1 MIKAKLRTK
10 LIFLIIAFILIPLVT
25 MTLYLSI
32 YTEESL
38 RETTVSNFQAVG
50 MEIGSEIERIVNN
63 GRNYIVAMANNPIL
77 RSENATASEKL
88 EQLNIT
94 QKFYQINDDIKF
106 DDITLIDTK
115 GDVITSTIDGYKG
128 KWSANEW
135 YKRSLNGNVVVSE
148 AYRIVTSGKFV
159 QLYLSPVSNSNDE
172 IIGVIVG
179 QIDLKHIW
187 KIADSI
193 TIGNTGF
200 VYMINNQSKII
211 SHPNKE
217 YLSVIIPQSHEVSKV
232 LKNFTGTATYNDR
245 FGEQIICSYTPIL
258 GGTIY
263 DNNGY
268 WGVIV
273 NQQSDEV
280 FKMVF
285 SFQRNLIIITPLI
298 IIGIIIGVSLFFS
311 HSIITPIKKLEDGM
325 GAVSSGNLDY
335 HVDIKSGDE
344 IEYLATSFN
353 KMTDDLK
360 SLNNRVQRRTV
371 EVEKLL
377 KHKDEFINQLGHDLK
392 NPLLPLSNLLPILIE
407 KVTDSKLK
415 EMLVVIERNVDY
427 MRNLVI
433 KTIELARLN
442 SPNTKFNTE
451 DINLLDEIELVIEQN
466 ESILNN
472 KNIEIENNIGKDIQ
486 VRADKLRLDELFT
499 NLIGNAIKYSPKGG
513 AISLNAMNDQDF
525 VTVSISDIGIGI
537 TKDQIDHI
545 FDEFY
550 KADKARHDFDS
561 SGLGLPICKRI
572 VEKHGGKIWAI
583 STGKNKGSSFNFTIP
598 TGNKTII
605 GDIEGKID
613 KL

>member
-10 LIFLIIAFILIPLVT
+10 LIFLIIAFILIPLII
-25 MTLYLSI
+25 MNLYLSI
-32 YTEESL
+32 YMEESL
-38 RETTVSNFQAVG
+38 RETTLSKFQAVG
-50 MEIGSEIERIVNN
+50 MDIGNDIEQIVNN
-63 GRNYIVAMANNPIL
+63 GRNYIVALANNPIL
-77 RSENATASEKL
+77 RSENATVSEKL

-115 GDVITSTIDGYKG
+115 GDVIASTTDGYKG

-135 YKRSLNGNVVVSE
+135 YKRSLNENVVVSE
-148 AYRIVTSGKFV
+148 AYRIVTSGKFL
-159 QLYLSPVSNSNDE
+159 QLYLSPVSNSNNE

-179 QIDLKHIW
+179 EIDLEHIW

-193 TIGNTGF
+193 TIGKTGF
-200 VYMINNQSKII
+200 VYIINNQSQII

-217 YLSVIIPQSHEVSKV
+217 YLSVIVPQSHKVSKV
-232 LKNFTGTATYNDR
+232 LQNFTGTATYTDR
-245 FGEQIICSYTPIL
+245 FGEQIICSYMPIL

-285 SFQRNLIIITPLI
+285 SFQRQLIIITPLI
-298 IIGIIIGVSLFFS
+298 IIGTIIGISLFFS
-311 HSIITPIKKLEDGM
+311 QSIIIPIKKLEEGM
-325 GAVSSGNLDY
+325 VEVSSGNLDY
-335 HVDIKSGDE
+335 HVDIKSGGE

-360 SLNNRVQRRTV
+360 SLNNRVQNRTI

-392 NPLLPLSNLLPILIE
+392 NPLLPLSNLLPVLME
-407 KVTDSKLK
+407 KITDPKLK
-415 EMLVVIERNVDY
+415 EMLVVIERNVEY
-427 MRNLVI
+427 MRNLVV
-433 KTIELARLN
+433 KTIELARLS
-442 SPNTKFNTE
+442 SPNIKFNTE
-451 DINLLDEIELVIEQN
+451 DINLLDEIEVVIEQN

-472 KNIEIENNIGKDIQ
+472 SKIKIENNIEKDIT

-499 NLIGNAIKYSPKGG
+499 NLIGNAIKYSNKGG
-513 AISLNAMNDQDF
+513 TISLNAINDQDF
-525 VTVSISDIGIGI
+525 VTVSISDSGIGI

-572 VEKHGGKIWAI
+572 VEKHGGKIWAT

-598 TGNKTII
+598 TGYKTII
-605 GDIEGKID
+605 GNIEGKID